1 MAVPKNFRNN
11 LNINPSK
18 IGVEKRQELFDGIV
32 DHQGFLPRGVMIS
45 DMDSSVID
53 EFKTNLGLTL
63 NGVNVPVIFLTIQR
77 WSQFTK
83 TWDVSDIDKNIKL
96 PFVTIVRKPD
106 PQEGTNQ
113 AGLWNIPGERTWT
126 IMKVPTFDGA
136 RKGVDLYQ
144 IPQPTAI
151 DLIYEVRFFSNK
163 MVELNEFH
171 EKMKISFNARQY
183 YISPKGHPMPLT
195 IENNSDESNIQEFSE
210 RRYYQQMY
218 EIKLAGYLLDEKEY
232 KVIPSLN
239 RALLSQEVEEDGAY
253 NRNILF
259 DRNENNN
266 VITYT
271 FVFNPSTIQ
280 TFNFTCE
287 YDLVFNSLINIS
299 NISRII
305 IRVDGVS
312 VFDGTVLVSPI
323 NINQNQVVTISIS
336 KGNLDIGRFQLVG
349 NAR

>member
-1 MAVPKNFRNN
+1 
-11 LNINPSK
+11 
-18 IGVEKRQELFDGIV
+18 
-32 DHQGFLPRGVMIS
+32 
-45 DMDSSVID
+45 
-53 EFKTNLGLTL
+53 
-63 NGVNVPVIFLTIQR
+63 
-77 WSQFTK
+77 
-83 TWDVSDIDKNIKL
+83 
-96 PFVTIVRKPD
+96 
-106 PQEGTNQ
+106 
-113 AGLWNIPGERTWT
+113 
-126 IMKVPTFDGA
+126 
-136 RKGVDLYQ
+136 
-144 IPQPTAI
+144 
-151 DLIYEVRFFSNK
+151 
-163 MVELNEFH
+163 
-171 EKMKISFNARQY
+171 
-183 YISPKGHPMPLT
+183 
-195 IENNSDESNIQEFSE
+195 
-210 RRYYQQMY
+210 MY